1 MYPWLDYNG
10 RLSPLKLVVFV
21 ALFMPGVWVALAYDA
36 GWLGA
41 QPILEAERQIGL
53 WALRL
58 LFVSL
63 AITPLREILR
73 WPRLTLVRRMIGVAV
88 FAYLTAHLALYIVDQ
103 AFDLE
108 KVLSEIVLRIYLTIG
123 LTALIGAGLLAATS
137 TDNAIR
143 RLGGRRWQRLH
154 RLIYV
159 VALLAVIHY
168 FMQSKLDEWEPTIM
182 AGFLAWLMSYRVLSR
197 RYTTSTGLPIWLL
210 GLMSLFIA
218 TATAVG
224 EAVYFWVSRDINPLL
239 VLPVNFSL
247 DTGVRPALVVL
258 AVGLLVCA
266 VGAIRSHVNA
276 TARS

>member
-1 MYPWLDYNG
+1 MYPWLDYSD
-10 RLSPLKLVVFV
+10 RLSPLKLIVFV

-58 LFVSL
+58 LFISL

-73 WPRLTLVRRMIGVAV
+73 WPRLMLVRRMIGVAV

-108 KVLSEIVLRIYLTIG
+108 KVVSEIVLRTYLTIG
-123 LTALIGAGLLAATS
+123 LTALVGAGLLAATS

-143 RLGGRRWQRLH
+143 RLGGRRWQLLH

-159 VALLAVIHY
+159 VGLLAVVHF

-182 AGFLAWLMSYRVLSR
+182 AGLLAWLMAYRLLSR
-197 RYTTSTGLPIWLL
+197 RHTTSLGLPIWLL

-218 TATAVG
+218 TVTALG
-224 EAVYFWVSRDINPLL
+224 EAIYFWAGNGVSPLL
-239 VLPVNFSL
+239 VLPANLSL
-247 DTGVRPALVVL
+247 DTGVRPSLVVL
-258 AVGLLVCA
+258 VIGVFICA
-266 VGAIRSHVNA
+266 IGAIRSHNSA
-276 TARS
+276 PTRS